1 MEKEINLD
9 EVSEKLE
16 SIFDRDSI
24 KTDAMDE
31 VISLAT
37 RVPICSRPA
46 TLFRNISL

>member
-1 MEKEINLD
+1 MENEINLD
-9 EVSEKLE
+9 EVNEKLE
-16 SIFDRDSI
+16 SVFDRDSI
-24 KTDAMDE
+24 KTDVTDE